1 MTTDNERVWH
11 ILLRVLK
18 QVSPTLSS
26 VEQEALSS
34 YLPSLKDRINEIPPD
49 VARRVIKE
57 ILTEI
62 AKKEG

>member
-18 QVSPTLSS
+18 QISPTLSS

-57 ILTEI
+57 ILAEI